1 MPLVVPDEGE
11 RRLLEIIVGK
21 STLAGTPPVDANA
34 RQLKLRLYVNQVNL
48 SEPDESFTTSIFT
61 EASASGYAAIT
72 LEGSNWTA
80 NTQSGVS
87 AIVYDSNVTFT
98 FNVGQDV
105 YGYYVTNNSN
115 QILWAEEFP
124 GAPFALPSTGGE
136 ISIRPQVQLN

>member
-21 STLAGTPPVDANA
+21 STLAAGE
-34 RQLKLRLYVNQVNL
+34 LILHLYVNQVDL
-48 SEPDESFTTSIFT
+48 SNESFTVSSFT
-61 EASASGYAAIT
+61 EASASGYSAIT
-72 LEGSNWTA
+72 LEGANWTA
-80 NTQSGVS
+80 DTQAGVS